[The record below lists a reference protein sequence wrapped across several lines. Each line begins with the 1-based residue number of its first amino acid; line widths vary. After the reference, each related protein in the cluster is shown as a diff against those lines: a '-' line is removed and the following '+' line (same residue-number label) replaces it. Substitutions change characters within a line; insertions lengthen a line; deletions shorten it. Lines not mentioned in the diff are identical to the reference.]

1 MRLVRLSYWPI
12 FINNFNDVK
21 WNICQH
27 FRVQLL
33 VFDDQVVLFH
43 HGSGETHLLDRKA
56 SFILSIILD
65 SKAPI
70 TESVLRIRAIDEGVE
85 NFDQQSL
92 TGILDALQ
100 NLQIIKKI

>member
-1 MRLVRLSYWPI
+1 M
-12 FINNFNDVK
+12 K